1 MRVTTNS
8 CTAAAPSYGD
18 IFHSR
23 NSYYPYEENTLTK
36 FVHTNF
42 TCKRF
47 SIEAE
52 REETP
57 FLFPGIITCE
67 ILFLAHEIKIIIS
80 RECVFKGLG
89 EKSHSTFK
97 FSVGNGYKASV
108 TLLNSSSVCSIEFF
122 DFDNFLLGC
131 KPQGTSI
138 ISNRQIQACT
148 QREQQHNKRSI
159 PHCDIRAHFSATIF
173 ERCSQRNPS
182 PLSSEFAQQWIWPIG
197 SMVGVF
203 GAVIGKTRSI
213 LG

>member
-42 TCKRF
+42 TWKRF

-138 ISNRQIQACT
+138 ILNLADKSRLVPNGNNNT
-148 QREQQHNKRSI
+148 
-159 PHCDIRAHFSATIF
+159 IRDQYHTVTYELISVLQSLSAAHKGTPP
-173 ERCSQRNPS
+173 PS
-182 PLSSEFAQQWIWPIG
+182 PPNLHNNGFDQSVQWSG
-197 SMVGVF
+197 YSG
-203 GAVIGKTRSI
+203 
-213 LG
+213 L